1 MRKVILAALALS
13 PMMLNAQAN
22 SPAQTKVSPATSMQS
37 KLVALE
43 KLGSSSS
50 DAAAASVKPLRI
62 STGVI
67 APKLI
72 KSVNVEATSAALLT
86 APGVNPI
93 VIVSMVVD
101 KTGTPQDLKIVR
113 SVGNNLDRN
122 VLAAVSQ
129 YRFAPG
135 TLNNEATPIELNLE
149 ITLQKGF

>member
-22 SPAQTKVSPATSMQS
+22 SPAQTKVSPTTMQS
-37 KLVALE
+37 KLVAPE

-50 DAAAASVKPLRI
+50 DAATASLKPLRI

-72 KSVNVEATSAALLT
+72 KSVNVEASREALLT
-86 APGVNPI
+86 APGVNPM

-122 VLAAVSQ
+122 VIAAVSQ

-135 TLNNEATPIELNLE
+135 TLNNEPTAIELNLE